1 MTTWITT
8 EDRGPVRWFTLSNPG
23 RKNAV
28 PLEGWGALREAMREF
43 EDSQARVG
51 VIRGAD
57 GDFCAGADLDPGRL
71 EDSGVVAGHRRM
83 KEVAAAATALHRV
96 GKPLVAAV
104 DGVAVGAGM
113 NLALGCDVIIAST
126 RARFSE
132 IFVRRGLTPDFGGSW
147 LLPRVVGMQR
157 AKELALS
164 GRIVEAGEAER
175 IGLCLEVVEPA
186 RLEERAAEMA
196 DSFLQGAPLAQMF
209 AKQGLDAS
217 WELSFEEA
225 LGWEGQSQS
234 ILFSSSDFLEGV
246 AAFLQKRP
254 PDFGGK

>member
-8 EDRGPVRWFTLSNPG
+8 EDRGPVRWFTLSNAG

-28 PLEGWGALREAMREF
+28 PLEGWGELRAALREF
-43 EDSQARVG
+43 EDSEARVG

-57 GDFCAGADLDPGRL
+57 GDFCAGADLDPTRL

-83 KEVAAAATALHRV
+83 KEVAAAATTLHRL
-96 GKPLVAAV
+96 GKPMVAAV

-113 NLALGCDVIIAST
+113 NLALGCDVVIATT

-147 LLPRVVGMQR
+147 LLPRVIGMQR

-164 GRIVEAGEAER
+164 GRIVEAAEAER
-175 IGLCLEVVEPA
+175 IGLCLDVVEPG
-186 RLEERAAEMA
+186 RLEERAAEIA
-196 DSFLQGAPLAQMF
+196 ESFLQGAPLAQAF
-209 AKQGLDAS
+209 AKQGIDAS
-217 WELSFEEA
+217 WELSFDEA

-234 ILFSSSDFLEGV
+234 ILFSSADFLEGV

-254 PDFGGK
+254 PDFQGR

>member
-1 MTTWITT
+1 MTNWITT

-28 PLEGWGALREAMREF
+28 PLEGWDQLRTAMRAF
-43 EDSQARVG
+43 EDSPARVA
-51 VIRGAD
+51 VFRGAD
-57 GDFCAGADLDPGRL
+57 GDFCAGADLDPSRL
-71 EDSGVVAGHRRM
+71 EDSGIVAGHRRM
-83 KEVAAAATALHRV
+83 KEVAAAATALHRI
-96 GKPLVAAV
+96 GKPTVAAV

-113 NLALGCDVIIAST
+113 NLALGCDVVIAST

-147 LLPRVVGMQR
+147 LLPRAVGMQR

-164 GRIVEAGEAER
+164 GRIVEAEEAQQ
-175 IGLCLEVVEPA
+175 IGLCLEVVEPE
-186 RLEERAAEMA
+186 RLEERAAVLA
-196 DSFLQGAPLAQMF
+196 DSFLQGAPLAQAF

-225 LGWEGQSQS
+225 LSWEGQSQS
-234 ILFSSSDFLEGV
+234 ILFSSGDFLEGV
-246 AAFLQKRP
+246 AAFLEKRP
-254 PDFGGK
+254 PEFGGH